1 MGRSGDEQVEK
12 VLKLALRG
20 QPLRAAWEKCGEPG
34 TWGNVGRRFNLLKR
48 QADDASAAAEAT
60 PANKRPKK
68 APNGASL
75 AKRGRGN
82 EAALQ
87 SGGSGSAQRTGSSDS
102 SAKRVRRPSRMV
114 DAEAEQ
120 KERYWQ
126 AWKAAHKAAT
136 KEYGANV
143 AAGTNRRKG
152 RDSNDCLRLPVDHQ
166 RSNEIF
172 WRSWEI
178 F

>member
-1 MGRSGDEQVEK
+1 MGRSGDKQVEK
-12 VLKLALRG
+12 VLTLALRG

-75 AKRGRGN
+75 GKRGRGN

-87 SGGSGSAQRTGSSDS
+87 SGGSGSAQQNHENRAKWAMRQPAPFSIISSNGDGPERCGHFEDVIRTLRYTYIRGCTSKYLPRSPNDL
-102 SAKRVRRPSRMV
+102 VRPLVIDRQS
-114 DAEAEQ
+114 
-120 KERYWQ
+120 Q
-126 AWKAAHKAAT
+126 AVVRDIDVR
-136 KEYGANV
+136 NV
-143 AAGTNRRKG
+143 
-152 RDSNDCLRLPVDHQ
+152 L
-166 RSNEIF
+166 
-172 WRSWEI
+172 
-178 F
+178 